1 MNFSKIKKFL
11 KIFKKGIDNLKNPC
25 YNIITVKSTSRAERQ
40 ISAESEEIKMYTP
53 DEIFEMLG
61 NAAIIVGET
70 KIPGAIDYTDVLHA
84 FLRMENC
91 GYHHSAKRH
100 VRRFHGMPYGVYP
113 YCGRF
118 GKGYIVSHKD
128 EIDYYLRGNEV
139 NNNEKHFYSFF

>member
-1 MNFSKIKKFL
+1 MKP
-11 KIFKKGIDNLKNPC
+11 PC
-25 YNIITVKSTSRAERQ
+25 YNIITVKTTSQAERL
-40 ISAESEEIKMYTP
+40 ISAESEEFKMYTSN
-53 DEIFEMLG
+53 EIFDML
-61 NAAIIVGET
+61 NHAAIIVGET

-113 YCGRF
+113 YNGRF

-128 EIDYYLRGNEV
+128 AIDYYLRGNEV

>member
-1 MNFSKIKKFL
+1 
-11 KIFKKGIDNLKNPC
+11 
-25 YNIITVKSTSRAERQ
+25 
-40 ISAESEEIKMYTP
+40 MYRP
-53 DEIFEMLG
+53 YEIFEML
-61 NAAIIVGET
+61 NHAAIIVGET

-100 VRRFHGMPYGVYP
+100 LSRFHGMPYGVYP
-113 YCGRF
+113 YEGRF

-128 EIDYYLRGNEV
+128 AIDYYLRGKEV